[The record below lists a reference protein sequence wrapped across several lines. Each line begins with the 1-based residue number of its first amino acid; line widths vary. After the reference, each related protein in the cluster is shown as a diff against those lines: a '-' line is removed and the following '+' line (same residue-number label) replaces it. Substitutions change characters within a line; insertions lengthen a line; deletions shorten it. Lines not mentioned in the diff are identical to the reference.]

1 MIHDK
6 IDITYN
12 NVLLTVHY
20 ELELASGDGINTPQ
34 YGDSVEAEK
43 VIHQDED
50 IISLLHEDTLYELE
64 EIVLEKLK
72 SFED

>member
-1 MIHDK
+1 MIHSK
-6 IDITYN
+6 IDINYN

-20 ELELASGDGINTPQ
+20 ELELASGDGINTPR
-34 YGDSVEAEK
+34 YGDEVEVEK

-50 IISLLHEDTLYELE
+50 IMALLHDDTIYDIE

-72 SFED
+72 NLED